1 MIKAVSSVS
10 FKGENDKDMS
20 SLINSPGK
28 FSTAQAAT
36 TQTPAADKV
45 ELSTT
50 SKKEKSNTGL
60 VIGGTL
66 ATLAA
71 LWIGLGIAVG
81 KGKMDSWKLAEG
93 QEGWGAKLKDYVY
106 KFGESA
112 NKAYD
117 ATLGKWFG
125 KKADDAAKAGD
136 DAAKAGDNAAKAG
149 ENTAKAGDDAAKAG
163 DDAAKAGEN
172 TPKAGDDTAKAGDD
186 AAKAGEDAP
195 KSEG

>member
-28 FSTAQAAT
+28 FSSAPAAT
-36 TQTPAADKV
+36 TQAPAADKV
-45 ELSTT
+45 EFSTD
-50 SKKEKSNTGL
+50 KKEKNNTGL

-125 KKADDAAKAGD
+125 KKADDAAKV
-136 DAAKAGDNAAKAG
+136 
-149 ENTAKAGDDAAKAG
+149 GDDAAKAG
-163 DDAAKAGEN
+163 DDAAKAGN
-172 TPKAGDDTAKAGDD
+172 DAAKVGDD
-186 AAKAGEDAP
+186 AAKVGEDAP